1 MTALGFLDGHYFI
14 DFLVFLDILG
24 IFLLAHLTEEL
35 LKIVLNTA
43 FSLRFLDLMLI
54 PLDQTPKMNHRT

>member
-1 MTALGFLDGHYFI
+1 MTAFRFLYGHYFI

-24 IFLLAHLTEEL
+24 IFLLADLTKEF

-43 FSLRFLDLMLI
+43 FSLGFLDLMLI
-54 PLDQTPKMNHRT
+54 PLNQTSKMNHGT

>member
-1 MTALGFLDGHYFI
+1 MFFEIRSQIILDG
-14 DFLVFLDILG
+14 FLVFLDILG